1 MLLNLTLL
9 TRDTEIKMALSR
21 EAQKLEGAEHSIQL
35 FSASPGHLY
44 S

>member
-1 MLLNLTLL
+1 MLFNLTLL
-9 TRDTEIKMALSR
+9 TRDTEIKMAISQ
-21 EAQKLEGAEHSIQL
+21 EAQKWEGAEYPIQV